1 VPSKRPALKARLR
14 HGTIY
19 RVGYAPHPWAWVP
32 WQYGPFTG
40 RWDDPYPNGYR
51 VIYAGTTPFACYVEV
66 LANFRSDPDVANE
79 MARLTPDPRDELFDT
94 APGGT
99 VPRSWFGP
107 RRLAQAELEG
117 TYVDVQHA
125 ESIAALRPMFITVAL
140 SLGLADFDGAA
151 IRNSEPRDLTQ
162 QMSRFLWEATGHD
175 GVRFESR
182 FGNGLRLYAIFE
194 RPSTSSEARARS
206 TLLSGTTHKAVPSTS
221 ADFVRALALHRLT
234 IDESR

>member
-1 VPSKRPALKARLR
+1 MTLTPTAIGSFTQARRHSRVTSKSWRTFAR
-14 HGTIY
+14 TQIW
-19 RVGYAPHPWAWVP
+19 P
-32 WQYGPFTG
+32 T
-40 RWDDPYPNGYR
+40 RWL
-51 VIYAGTTPFACYVEV
+51 E
-66 LANFRSDPDVANE
+66 
-79 MARLTPDPRDELFDT
+79 LTPDPRDELFDT
-94 APGGT
+94 APGGA

-125 ESIAALRPMFITVAL
+125 DSIAALRPMFLTFAL

-162 QMSRFLWEATGHD
+162 QISRFLWEATSHD

-194 RPSTSSEARARS
+194 RPKTSSEARARS

-221 ADFVRALALHRLT
+221 ADFVRALALHGLT

>member
-1 VPSKRPALKARLR
+1 VPKKRPALKARR
-14 HGTIY
+14 WQGTIH

-40 RWDDPYPNGYR
+40 RWDDPFPNGYR
-51 VIYAGTTPFACYVEV
+51 VIYAGATPFACYVEV
-66 LANFRSDPDVANE
+66 LANFRLDPDVADE
-79 MARLTPDPRDELFDT
+79 LTRLTPDPRDEVFAT

-107 RRLAQAELEG
+107 RRLAQAELNG

-125 ESIAALRPMFITVAL
+125 DSIAALRPMFLGRAR

-151 IRNSEPRDLTQ
+151 VRNSEPRDLTQ
-162 QMSRFLWEATGHD
+162 QISRFLWESTNHD

-182 FGNGLRLYAIFE
+182 FGNDLRLYAIFE
-194 RPSTSSEARARS
+194 RPSTSSEARA
-206 TLLSGTTHKAVPSTS
+206 GPCC
-221 ADFVRALALHRLT
+221 
-234 IDESR
+234 